1 MIEIGPEAGF
11 ELLAARDYYE
21 QQRPGL
27 GAVFAAAAERT
38 LDAIEEAPHAHPQHP
53 FAATP
58 GVRRIL
64 FLPPP
69 TFPYA
74 FAYFVP
80 PKGHAYVLA
89 TEQLQRAPLYWA
101 ARLRSARR

>member
-1 MIEIGPEAGF
+1 MIVIGPDAAL

-21 QQRPGL
+21 QERPGL
-27 GAVFAAAAERT
+27 GEIFRTAADRT
-38 LDAIEEAPHAHPQHP
+38 LNAIEEGPHTYPLHP
-53 FAATP
+53 FAKTP

-74 FAYFVP
+74 FAYMVRP
-80 PKGHAYVLA
+80 NSDPYVLA

-101 ARLRSARR
+101 ARLRSVRR

>member
-1 MIEIGPEAGF
+1 MIVIGPDAAL
-11 ELLAARDYYE
+11 ELLAARDHYE
-21 QQRPGL
+21 QERPGL
-27 GAVFAAAAERT
+27 GEIFRTAADRT
-38 LDAIEEAPHAHPQHP
+38 LNAIEEGPHTYPLHP
-53 FAATP
+53 FAKTP

-74 FAYFVP
+74 FAYMVRP
-80 PKGHAYVLA
+80 NGDPYVLA

-101 ARLRSARR
+101 ARLRSVRR